1 MLSFTT
7 IWIRSC
13 LQPDDSARDLF
24 YGETDFVQEQSQAV
38 DLQPEWLNIRLSS
51 LQAVRVGVKNSVFF
65 TRTFRQNAR
74 PLFLYRQNLWARRVK
89 WMYCLTVILS

>member
-1 MLSFTT
+1 MLSFAT
-7 IWIRSC
+7 IWNGSC

-24 YGETDFVQEQSQAV
+24 YGEAGFVYEQSQAV
-38 DLQPEWLNIRLSS
+38 DLQPEWLNIRRNG

-74 PLFLYRQNLWARRVK
+74 PLMLTMQSMWAQRVK
-89 WMYCLTVILS
+89 WMYCLTAIL